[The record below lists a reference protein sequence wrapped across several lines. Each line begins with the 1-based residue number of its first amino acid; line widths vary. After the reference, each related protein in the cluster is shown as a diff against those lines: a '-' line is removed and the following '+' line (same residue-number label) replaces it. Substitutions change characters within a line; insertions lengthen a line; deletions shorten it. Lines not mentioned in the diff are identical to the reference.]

1 MLDATCAS
9 GRYWTAMPEENVE
22 VVRSMLGA
30 FNRDDV
36 DAVIA
41 AFDEGCEIR
50 EPLEMPDS
58 PAMGYRGHD
67 GIREWM
73 RNLRGVARAGFELRR
88 FTSSGDVLLCELA
101 SRGLGQASAVPIEW
115 MTFAVFEMRRGKI
128 GRIRVFLSR
137 EEALEAMGL
146 RE

>member
-1 MLDATCAS
+1 MS
-9 GRYWTAMPEENVE
+9 QENVD
-22 VVRSMLGA
+22 VVRSMLDA

-36 DAVIA
+36 DSVVA
-41 AFDEGCEIR
+41 AFDERCEIK

-58 PAMGYRGHD
+58 PAMGYRGHV

-73 RNLRGVARAGFELRR
+73 GNLRAVAGASFEPRR

-101 SRGLGQASAVPIEW
+101 SRGLGQTSEVPIEW
-115 MTFAVFEMRRGKI
+115 MTFAVLEMRGGKI
-128 GRIRVFLSR
+128 ARIRVFLSR
-137 EEALEAMGL
+137 EEAVEAAGL